1 MRTLT
6 VFNSVTLDGYFTA
19 ANGDVSWAH
28 AGSDEPEFSA
38 FVVNNA
44 EGGGML
50 LFGRITYEMM
60 AGFWP
65 TPMAAEHNPVVAER
79 MNSLP
84 KLVFSRTLDRASWS
98 NTTVLKG
105 NLAAEIRKLK
115 YEPGPNMAILGSGSI
130 VAQLAQERL
139 IDEYQVVVNPVVL
152 GQGRTLF
159 EGLKNMLGLKL
170 TRSRAFN
177 NGKTFLAYEPL
188 G

>member
-1 MRTLT
+1 MRTLS

-19 ANGDVSWAH
+19 ANGDMSWAH
-28 AGSDEPEFSA
+28 VGSDDPEFSA
-38 FVVNNA
+38 FVANNA
-44 EGGGML
+44 KGGGML

-60 AGFWP
+60 ASFWP
-65 TPMAAEHNPVVAER
+65 TPMATERNPAVAGR

-84 KLVFSRTLDRASWS
+84 KLVFSRTLERASWS
-98 NTTVLKG
+98 NTTVVKG
-105 NLAAEIRKLK
+105 DPAAEIRKLK
-115 YEPGPNMAILGSGSI
+115 NEPGPNMAVLGSGSI

-159 EGLKNMLGLKL
+159 EGVKNMLGLKL
-170 TRSRAFN
+170 TRSRVFN